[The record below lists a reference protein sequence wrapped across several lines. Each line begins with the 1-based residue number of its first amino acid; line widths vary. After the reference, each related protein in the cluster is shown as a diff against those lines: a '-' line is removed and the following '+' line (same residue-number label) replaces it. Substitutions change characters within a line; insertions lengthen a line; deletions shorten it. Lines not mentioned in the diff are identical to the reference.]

1 MTKVLSHYAK
11 VILLFM
17 LAILEFC
24 ESMICRM
31 YNIKGHNLAN
41 RNLDEIDRRILRA
54 VARDG
59 RKPNSALADEVGLS
73 TSPCW
78 QRVKRLEDEGYIEGY
93 AAVLNQEK
101 LGYPEIV
108 FVEVSLRRHDG
119 EMLKQFGEDMAR
131 VPEILEVYLVSGDCD
146 YLLKVAVSGTR
157 GYEKFLTNTLYKFPY
172 MRQSRSTFTLRC
184 LKKATS
190 VLP

>member
-1 MTKVLSHYAK
+1 MSD
-11 VILLFM
+11 
-17 LAILEFC
+17 
-24 ESMICRM
+24 
-31 YNIKGHNLAN
+31 

-54 VARDG
+54 VAKDG
-59 RKPNSALADEVGLS
+59 RKSNSALAEEVGLS

-78 QRVKRLEDEGYIEGY
+78 QRVKRLEEDGYIEGY
-93 AAVLNQEK
+93 TALLNPEK
-101 LGYPEIV
+101 LGYAELV
-108 FVEVSLRRHDG
+108 FVEVSLQKHDS
-119 EMLKQFGEDMAR
+119 ETLKQFGEDMAR
-131 VPEILEVYLVSGDCD
+131 VPEILEVFLVSGDYD

-157 GYEKFLTNTLYKFPY
+157 GYEQFLTNTLYKFPY